1 MPALLFDLDGTMLDT
16 DPIHI
21 AVFVDLMADYGIAVD
36 HAFYL
41 NHVHGRLNVDVFAE
55 FLPDLEDP
63 MALSRH
69 KEALFRDRLPRPYP
83 EMPGLTA
90 LLDQAQI
97 AGWPI
102 GVVTNAERAN
112 ADAMLAAIG
121 HRDRFETLIIGEE
134 CTRAK
139 PHPDPYLAAMNGL
152 GVAPDQTIVFEDSP
166 SGLRAASASGA
177 FTVGMRSSLD
187 DHSLRQF
194 GARAT
199 LADFTDPTL
208 AGILQQFQGDRP

>member
-1 MPALLFDLDGTMLDT
+1 MLDT

-21 AVFVDLMADYGIAVD
+21 AVFQDLMAGYGIAVD

-69 KEALFRDRLPRPYP
+69 KEALFRNRLPRPYP

-90 LLDQAQI
+90 LLDQAQV
-97 AGWPI
+97 AGWRL

-112 ADAMLAAIG
+112 AEAMLAAIG
-121 HRDRFETLIIGEE
+121 HRDQFETLVIGEE
-134 CTRAK
+134 CVRAK
-139 PHPDPYLAAMNGL
+139 PHPDPYLVAMAQL
-152 GVAPDQTIVFEDSP
+152 GVAADQTIVFEDSP
-166 SGLRAASASGA
+166 SGVRAGAASGA
-177 FTVGMRSSLD
+177 YTIGMRSSLD
-187 DHSLRQF
+187 DASLRRC

-208 AGILQQFQGDRP
+208 VGILQQFQGDRP